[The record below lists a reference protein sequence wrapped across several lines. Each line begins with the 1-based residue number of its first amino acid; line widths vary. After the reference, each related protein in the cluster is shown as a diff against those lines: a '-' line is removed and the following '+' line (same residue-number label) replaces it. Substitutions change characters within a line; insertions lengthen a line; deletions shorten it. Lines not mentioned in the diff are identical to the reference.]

1 MELSGSLKVINQTQK
16 LTEKFSKRDVVL
28 TTSDGKFNQD
38 LLIQFTNQNVDL
50 LDEFAEGDE
59 VVIGINLRG
68 KEWTSP
74 KGEVKYFNTIEG
86 WRVTGVSKSPVKN
99 EVPTAKPSK
108 IEPIADEVGDD
119 LPF

>member
-1 MELSGSLKVINQTQK
+1 MELSGSLKVIYQTQK
-16 LTEKFSKRDVVL
+16 LTEKFSKREAVL
-28 TTSDGKFNQD
+28 TTSDGRFNQD

-50 LDEFAEGDE
+50 LDGFAEGDE

-68 KEWTSP
+68 KEWVSP

-86 WRVTGVSKSPVKN
+86 WSLAGVSKAPVDNK
-99 EVPTAKPSK
+99 VPTAKSK